1 MHEISLV
8 RNIFNTLENEFP
20 GRGQHL
26 RGIYLKVGEL
36 SNIQPVLMQN
46 AFAAVIQDEPQY
58 KDATLH
64 VEVLPIKIY
73 CNDCAV
79 ESEVQ
84 KYKFICS
91 VCNKPNNNLIQGD
104 ELLIAKVE
112 LENDTTGIE
121 SNEEPGNKPPYDN
134 NYTAKK

>member
-1 MHEISLV
+1 VHEISLV

-20 GRGQHL
+20 GRGHLL

-46 AFAAVIQDEPQY
+46 AFAAVVQDEPRY
-58 KDATLH
+58 TGATLY
-64 VEVLPIKIY
+64 VEMLPIKIF
-73 CNDCAV
+73 CNDCGV
-79 ESEVQ
+79 ESEVL

-112 LENDTTGIE
+112 LENDATGIE
-121 SNEEPGNKPPYDN
+121 SNEEPGNKTQYDDEH
-134 NYTAKK
+134 TAKK